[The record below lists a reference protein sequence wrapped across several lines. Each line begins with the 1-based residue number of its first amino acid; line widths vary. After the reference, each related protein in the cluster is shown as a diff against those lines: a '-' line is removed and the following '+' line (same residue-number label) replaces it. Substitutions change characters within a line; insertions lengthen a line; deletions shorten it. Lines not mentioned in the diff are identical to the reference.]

1 MRFEDCATEGLGK
14 FMMAPFRRSQ
24 PEPDWV
30 AAYQTGL
37 LPEAVMRLYTR
48 ANFLS
53 FGSEPPFLNDTRR
66 QLFSYFG
73 SMLRGIKQSLA
84 DAEEEL
90 IGLELAESLSF
101 DLGKESR
108 GEPWNPDA
116 PRQSKKHF
124 RLLMISLC
132 SALDCTAEITAL
144 ILPGVV
150 PKLKL
155 GRAEFAQIESWLERA
170 PPTPSSD
177 STPQQLK
184 GLELYSSLRPLAI
197 RTDEA
202 KDWLSILRL
211 YRNKAAHLGSE
222 HFREMGFHDRNRV
235 FYTFLPTK
243 WPVIWEEHIKLHDPE
258 PRPTPRPLQEIFG
271 PLMRQD
277 KITFV
282 RDVRQEVIKVVAAA
296 ITVLDLAY
304 SECQKFPVNEQS
316 LEALD
321 KSMKTFEFQAFPA

>member
-1 MRFEDCATEGLGK
+1 MRFEDCETEGPSA
-14 FMMAPFRRSQ
+14 MMIAPFQRSQ
-24 PEPDWV
+24 PEPDWI

-53 FGSEPPFLNDTRR
+53 FGGAPPFLDDSRR

-101 DLGKESR
+101 DQGKELR
-108 GEPWNPDA
+108 GEPWSPNA

-144 ILPGVV
+144 ILPGIV
-150 PKLKL
+150 PGLKL
-155 GRAEFAQIESWLERA
+155 GRAEFAHIESWLEQT
-170 PPTPSSD
+170 PPTTSTA

-202 KDWLSILRL
+202 KDWLNILRL

-222 HFREMGFHDRNRV
+222 HFREFGFHDRNRV

-258 PRPTPRPLQEIFG
+258 PRPTPQPLQEVFG

-282 RDVRQEVIKVVAAA
+282 RDLRQEVIRVVAAA
-296 ITVLDLAY
+296 STVLDSAY
-304 SECQKFPVNEQS
+304 SECQQFPVNDQS
-316 LEALD
+316 LEALG
-321 KSMKTFEFQAFPA
+321 KSMKIFEFQAFPS